1 MNEYLFE
8 NAQGWGGSPSRI
20 HTHKEKKER
29 KSIHRKN
36 FYQWKLVQETLEDC
50 LKINPQ
56 SKLRTMNELICERE
70 REGARFGSI
79 LPVNTMSESARKYK
93 KVQESAMAG
102 PAQKTVADYLSIMPL
117 DYITH
122 KLAHG
127 ILSLIQGMTMGEV
140 TKVRTEA

>member
-1 MNEYLFE
+1 
-8 NAQGWGGSPSRI
+8 
-20 HTHKEKKER
+20 
-29 KSIHRKN
+29 
-36 FYQWKLVQETLEDC
+36 
-50 LKINPQ
+50 
-56 SKLRTMNELICERE
+56 MNELICERE

-127 ILSLIQGMTMGEV
+127 SFLSFKE
-140 TKVRTEA
+140 